1 MQDFSRPPRGVIMAL
16 GALTAMGAAAIDSY
30 LPSLPAIDQELVR
43 GTITAQHTLSAFFL
57 GLAIGQ
63 LFYGPL
69 SDRFGRRG
77 VMFIGVVLY
86 IIASLA
92 CAFASSIEFLLV
104 GRFLQALAAGGG
116 TVVGRAVVRDLYSMD
131 KAAQA
136 QSFIQ
141 LVFLITPLLAPN
153 IGGYIMVWFDWRAI
167 FAVLAVFGALCL
179 IALATQIPETLPVG
193 RRQPLNPGAVFS
205 AYGQVL
211 RHRRSMGAV
220 LTGAFAFACMFTYFA
235 ESALIFTRVYDVAA
249 ENYGLFFALNVIG
262 LMVTNFINI
271 RLVGRMGALTMLLIG
286 AVMVW
291 LGAMVL
297 LITAVSGFGG
307 LWGLVLPLMV
317 VVGSLGLVGAN
328 AAAAALEPFGKRAG
342 TASSLQGFIQMAVG
356 ALAAT
361 IVGFFHD
368 GTAIPMALTIA
379 VLASLALLS
388 RLLLVGFK
396 PKIQAVD

>member
-1 MQDFSRPPRGVIMAL
+1 M
-16 GALTAMGAAAIDSY
+16 
-30 LPSLPAIDQELVR
+30 
-43 GTITAQHTLSAFFL
+43 
-57 GLAIGQ
+57 
-63 LFYGPL
+63 
-69 SDRFGRRG
+69 
-77 VMFIGVVLY
+77 
-86 IIASLA
+86 
-92 CAFASSIEFLLV
+92 
-104 GRFLQALAAGGG
+104 
-116 TVVGRAVVRDLYSMD
+116 
-131 KAAQA
+131 
-136 QSFIQ
+136 
-141 LVFLITPLLAPN
+141 
-153 IGGYIMVWFDWRAI
+153 
-167 FAVLAVFGALCL
+167 
-179 IALATQIPETLPVG
+179 
-193 RRQPLNPGAVFS
+193 
-205 AYGQVL
+205 
-211 RHRRSMGAV
+211 
-220 LTGAFAFACMFTYFA
+220 
-235 ESALIFTRVYDVAA
+235 
-249 ENYGLFFALNVIG
+249 IG

-388 RLLLVGFK
+388 RLFLVGFK
-396 PKIQAVD
+396 PKIPAVD